1 MKKIVTPTE
10 KFGAYKVIE
19 EHDDHL
25 LADGIIFSRL
35 VFPDMRIEEAKDDEF
50 PQPVF
55 KGEVPRTI
63 TKLQCMKQLKKIEKW
78 EAFKALL
85 EASPD
90 ANDEW
95 ILSDD
100 INRNYPLTKQMGEA
114 LGLSEEELD
123 DLFREAQYNV

>member
-1 MKKIVTPTE
+1 MKKIVTPDA
-10 KFGAYKVIE
+10 KFGAYNVIE

-25 LADGIIFSRL
+25 LADGIIFSKL
-35 VFPDMRIEEAKDDEF
+35 VFPEMRIEEAEEDEF
-50 PQPVF
+50 ID

-123 DLFREAQYNV
+123 DLFREAQYV